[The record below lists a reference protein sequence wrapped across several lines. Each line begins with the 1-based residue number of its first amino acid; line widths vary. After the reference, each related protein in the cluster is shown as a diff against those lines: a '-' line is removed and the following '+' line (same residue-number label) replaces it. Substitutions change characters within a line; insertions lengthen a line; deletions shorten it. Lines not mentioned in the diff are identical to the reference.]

1 MDSTC
6 FLLELRGRAQ
16 RTTICAVTF
25 CLFALTAARGQQPP
39 DACKL
44 LQPAELE
51 SALGGKVGKLA
62 NVGSDLASAGFNTQ
76 NSPNVCSGQVGS
88 LKVMIRTAKREG
100 DGTKERKGLEIARS
114 QGWQI
119 EVKSEGELTCSSAM
133 PPPSQVQYG
142 FNTTC
147 SILRA
152 GRVVAVEVTAPSQKE
167 MVSMD
172 AVRKLV
178 QKAASRL

>member
-1 MDSTC
+1 MF
-6 FLLELRGRAQ
+6 FLL
-16 RTTICAVTF
+16 
-25 CLFALTAARGQQPP
+25 ALTPAHAQQPS

-51 SALGGKVGKLA
+51 SALGGKAGKFDNA
-62 NVGSDLASAGFNTQ
+62 ARDLASAGFNTQ
-76 NSPNVCSGQVGS
+76 NSPNVCFGQVGS
-88 LKVMIRTAKREG
+88 LKVMIRNAKREG
-100 DGTKERKGLEIARS
+100 DGTKERKGLEMARS

-133 PPPSQVQYG
+133 PPASQAQYG

-152 GRVVAVEVTAPSQKE
+152 GRVVAVEVTARSQKE

-172 AVRKLV
+172 VVRKLV

>member
-1 MDSTC
+1 VAF
-6 FLLELRGRAQ
+6 FLFVLAP
-16 RTTICAVTF
+16 AH
-25 CLFALTAARGQQPP
+25 AQQPN

-51 SALGGKVGKLA
+51 SALGGKAGKFGNA
-62 NVGSDLASAGFNTQ
+62 ASDLASAGFNTQ
-76 NSPNVCSGQVGS
+76 NSPNVCVGQVGS
-88 LKVMIRTAKREG
+88 LKVMIRNAKREG

-119 EVKSEGELTCSSAM
+119 EVKSEGELTCSSAR
-133 PPPSQVQYG
+133 PPASQVQYG
-142 FNTTC
+142 FHTTC

-152 GRVVAVEVTAPSQKE
+152 GRVVAVEVTARSQKE

-172 AVRKLV
+172 VVRELV